1 MRRRL
6 EAKELPPQRRVCH
19 ARLVAQ
25 DRDRAE
31 RPGRQADLVLAA
43 LEDLGR
49 VDPGQVDPGRV
60 DLGQVGPGRR
70 ASMALVPKKACA
82 RVPDRMLRDQQWDRD
97 RLARR
102 WPKVK
107 LAPRVIVRRRDSI
120 VGRVL
125 IVDRD
130 RKALVVTVDRDS
142 IVDLDRKVPPVVIVD
157 RDLIVDRDRKVPPV
171 VIVDRDS
178 IVDLARIVGRDLSVD
193 RVSIAD
199 RDRKVAQ
206 GRTRKRSRLHRL
218 QQSPLHR
225 LRSR

>member
-49 VDPGQVDPGRV
+49 VDLGRVDPGRV

-120 VGRVL
+120 VDRVL
-125 IVDRD
+125 IADRD
-130 RKALVVTVDRDS
+130 RKAQIVDRDS
-142 IVDLDRKVPPVVIVD
+142 
-157 RDLIVDRDRKVPPV
+157 IVDRDRKVPPV

-178 IVDLARIVGRDLSVD
+178 IVDLARTVGRDLIVD
-193 RVSIAD
+193 LVSIAD
-199 RDRKVAQ
+199 RDRKAAQ
-206 GRTRKRSRLHRL
+206 GRTRKRSRQHRL

-225 LRSR
+225 LQSL